1 MTFSIISFTK
11 KGFELSLKLNN
22 AIADVDSSYSVK
34 LYIKC
39 ESFKEKWISSYKDK
53 ACYVEDSLK
62 QWTGIQFEKK
72 NVIIYIGSSGIAVRS
87 IAKYVDNKLT
97 DSPVIVVD
105 EKGEYVIP
113 LLSGH
118 VGGANAI
125 AIMLAEKLGACPVI
139 TTATDKNNVWAAD
152 LFAKKNNLS
161 IINKDGIK
169 KVNAKS
175 LNGEIIKIRV
185 PDKIKVAS
193 GYNKEKFD
201 VVSFD
206 YTDLKNSDL
215 DNTDLDNTDLNN
227 TDLNNTDLVNA
238 DLNNIDLVNS
248 DFDNIDV
255 WLLDKEEDVE
265 VLMAS
270 FENNQYNVPLF
281 LSQKEYIIGIGC
293 KKGKTEKEVEDAI
306 NDALKINNLKYSQIA
321 LIASID
327 LKNNEQGIL
336 DFSNKNRIEFV
347 TFKKDELLALT
358 GDFEES
364 EFVKDI
370 TGVGNVCERAAIC
383 ACKNGGYLIQKKIK
397 YEGITIAIAKRN
409 LITEIEL

>member
-152 LFAKKNNLS
+152 LFAKKNNLN

-185 PDKIKVAS
+185 PDGIKVTQ
-193 GYNKEKFD
+193 GYDKEKFD
-201 VVSFD
+201 IASFD
-206 YTDLKNSDL
+206 YADFR
-215 DNTDLDNTDLNN
+215 NTDLN
-227 TDLNNTDLVNA
+227 
-238 DLNNIDLVNS
+238 
-248 DFDNIDV
+248 NIDV

-306 NDALKINNLKYSQIA
+306 NDALKINNLKYGQIA

-327 LKNNEQGIL
+327 LKSNEKGIL
-336 DFSNKNRIEFV
+336 DFSDKKRIEFV
-347 TFKKDELLALT
+347 TFKKDELLALD
-358 GDFEES
+358 GYFDES
-364 EFVKDI
+364 EFVKDV

-397 YEGITIAIAKRN
+397 YEGITIAIAGRN

>member
-22 AIADVDSSYSVK
+22 AIIEADSSYSVK
-34 LYIKC
+34 LYNKC
-39 ESFKEKWISSYKDK
+39 ETIKEDMVTFYKDE
-53 ACYVEDSLK
+53 AYYVKESLE
-62 QWTGIQFEKK
+62 QWSGIQFEKK
-72 NVIIYIGSSGIAVRS
+72 NVIVYIGATGIAVRA

-97 DSPVIVVD
+97 DSPVIVID

-215 DNTDLDNTDLNN
+215 DNTDLNN

-238 DLNNIDLVNS
+238 DLDNIDLVNS

-255 WLLDKEEDVE
+255 WLLDKEEDIE
-265 VLMAS
+265 GIMAF

-293 KKGKTEKEVEDAI
+293 KKGKTEKEIEEAI
-306 NDALKINNLKYSQIA
+306 NDALKINNLKYDQIA

-347 TFKKDELLALT
+347 TFKKEELLALT